1 MFTPPMTTPIP
12 RNLRARFTAGAL
24 GVMIAGVSIAVA
36 TPAHADTAL
45 VQDRLDRSVQATTS
59 GLTAEISERRYVGT
73 QQLPIPGTSNTRFIF
88 RGNSAANLKSPEGY
102 TYEYVYKKQFSDKK
116 PSTSV
121 RQGIAGSTRDGGS
134 WIQRGNIA
142 RQIILP
148 RAIAQLAPDVIVANV
163 QGQRALRDQ
172 VSTVDGMTP
181 QEKAQSI
188 VDLPRTYGSVQAGSV
203 GFNGDVSM
211 TWRTGPYT
219 TAMGDNC
226 SDSFVGASFINGLL
240 VSWRVEGTNCT
251 TSDGQPVRIF
261 TDGRVLA
268 YDGTPEAAPEPRVNY
283 AQ

>member
-1 MFTPPMTTPIP
+1 MTTFTAL
-12 RNLRARFTAGAL
+12 NLRARFTAGAL
-24 GVMIAGVSIAVA
+24 GVMFAGASLAAA

-45 VQDRLDRSVQATTS
+45 VQDRLARSIQATTS
-59 GLTAEISERRYVGT
+59 GLTTEISERRYVGT
-73 QQLPIPGTSNTRFIF
+73 QQLPVPGIATTRFIF
-88 RGNSAANLKSPEGY
+88 RGNASANLKASEGY
-102 TYEYVYKKQFSDKK
+102 TYEYVYRKQFTDKK
-116 PSTSV
+116 ASASV

-134 WIQRGNIA
+134 WIQRSNIA

-148 RAIAQLAPDVIVANV
+148 RAIAQLNPDVIVTNV

-181 QEKAQSI
+181 QEKARTI

-219 TAMGDNC
+219 TAMGDSC

-240 VSWRVEGTNCT
+240 VGWRVEGTNCT
-251 TSDGQPVRIF
+251 TSDGQSVRIF

-268 YDGTPEAAPEPRVNY
+268 YDGTPEAAPEPRVNFE
-283 AQ
+283 Q